1 MFFQIRKFSFLFRL
15 GFLIVVG
22 FIARGFL
29 IVVGFN
35 LGVSGIFVER
45 VHYYNCLESFLMVMD
60 NPDQKKRKRKY
71 SRDSVAETL
80 AKWKEK
86 NTAQFASC
94 GVPKVQAKGS
104 KKGCCVKGKGGPE
117 NSLCHYRGVRQRTW
131 GKWVAEIR
139 EPNGGKKLWLGT
151 FGTATDA
158 ASAYDEAASTMYGS
172 SARLN
177 FPDITSRT
185 SPMESVKDCCW
196 TSSESVPYSMGS
208 PVGSES
214 TTAANP
220 SEFCADEDAQYYPV
234 TEADMPS
241 LVGTEAEGEST
252 GVSEFCADEGTLYYP
267 VTEAKDDSTNYF
279 GDNGQE
285 NLLDCS
291 ENENFMYEIMALLND
306 PVGNTDS
313 VLGFGY
319 DADQLGLGK
328 F

>member
-1 MFFQIRKFSFLFRL
+1 
-15 GFLIVVG
+15 
-22 FIARGFL
+22 
-29 IVVGFN
+29 
-35 LGVSGIFVER
+35 
-45 VHYYNCLESFLMVMD
+45 MD

-71 SRDSVAETL
+71 NRDSVAETL

-151 FGTATDA
+151 FGTAIDA

-252 GVSEFCADEGTLYYP
+252 GVSEFCADEDAQYYPVTEADMPSLVGTEAEGESTGVSEFCADEGTLYYP

-291 ENENFMYEIMALLND
+291 ENENFMLFNSLPLIPLIGVSFKRFRLRVN
-306 PVGNTDS
+306 V
-313 VLGFGY
+313 
-319 DADQLGLGK
+319 
-328 F
+328 

>member
-1 MFFQIRKFSFLFRL
+1 
-15 GFLIVVG
+15 
-22 FIARGFL
+22 
-29 IVVGFN
+29 
-35 LGVSGIFVER
+35 
-45 VHYYNCLESFLMVMD
+45 MVMD
-60 NPDQKKRKRKY
+60 NPDQKKRKRKN
-71 SRDSVAETL
+71 RGDSVAETL
-80 AKWKEK
+80 AKWKEYK
-86 NTAQFASC
+86 AAQFESC
-94 GVPKVQAKGS
+94 GAPKVQAKGS
-104 KKGCCVKGKGGPE
+104 KKGCCMKGKGGPV
-117 NSLCHYRGVRQRTW
+117 SLQRVRKRTW
-131 GKWVAEIR
+131 GKWTAEIR
-139 EPNGGKKLWLGT
+139 EPNDGKRLWLGK
-151 FGTATDA
+151 FETAVDA

-208 PVGSES
+208 PVGSQS

-220 SEFCADEDAQYYPV
+220 SEFCADEDALYYPV

-241 LVGTEAEGEST
+241 LVGIEAEDEST
-252 GVSEFCADEGTLYYP
+252 GVYEFCADEGTLYYP
-267 VTEAKDDSTNYF
+267 VTEAKSDSTCMAKYF
-279 GDNGQE
+279 GENGQE
-285 NLLDCS
+285 NVLDSS